1 MNRFPRK
8 LLLII
13 TLSVVLIAIGH
24 SIVIQRKPDGLSPWT
39 RLTPDALQYIS
50 MASGSMSS
58 PPFSYRVLVPYLA
71 SLLPMP
77 PDLALRLITYLC
89 LGTLYFSSLFSL
101 TRLGFAFPIKLAS
114 ILCLFASTGHLYMY
128 SNPYLTDAFGLMSLS
143 IMLYALFVGNS
154 TLFAITTGIGVLA
167 RETTLFLVPAFL
179 ITKQW
184 RTFIVI
190 VFISFAAFITPRLLI
205 IDDGSHQSFV
215 FPSNLTYFVQI
226 YLTFGVLWIPMFL
239 GLAMCNRNAFPA
251 ISTSFA
257 CLLLGALLTS
267 TLATDTIRM
276 FAIMLPIGALCW
288 AYYFEGLWHRC
299 RGLALILLIFVLTGI
314 PLALPTS
321 FLPKIANEIISWEDF
336 YFRLKYPVAIFH
348 AIGFTL
354 AIASAFIL
362 KQELAAGTHE
372 KLDLLW
378 SSLCIKSTKKLRLGK
393 RLSNKRP

>member
-1 MNRFPRK
+1 M
-8 LLLII
+8 
-13 TLSVVLIAIGH
+13 
-24 SIVIQRKPDGLSPWT
+24 
-39 RLTPDALQYIS
+39 TPDALQYTS
-50 MASGSMSS
+50 MASGSTSS

-89 LGTLYFSSLFSL
+89 LGTLYFSSLLSL
-101 TRLGFAFPIKLAS
+101 TRLGFVFPIKLAS

-143 IMLYALFVGNS
+143 IMLYALFVGS
-154 TLFAITTGIGVLA
+154 SALFAITTGIGVLA

-190 VFISFAAFITPRLLI
+190 VFISFAAFIAPRLLT
-205 IDDGSHQSFV
+205 IDDDSHQSFV

-362 KQELAAGTHE
+362 KQELAAGTRE